1 VAISR
6 WYVLR
11 SKPHKEAILARY
23 ARGQGHEIYFPTLP
37 AHPVNPRARKVVP
50 YFPGYL
56 FAKTSLERIGESAF
70 TWMPFSSGLVRVG
83 GEPAPVPEAVM
94 WALAER
100 VKAAWHRGGK
110 PDTVSPFA
118 RGDRVL
124 VRQGLFE
131 GYRGLFDIKLPG
143 SARARVLLQ
152 MLNDGYVPVEIDL
165 GALESDV
172 R

>member
-1 VAISR
+1 VAISH

-50 YFPGYL
+50 YFPSYL
-56 FAKTSLERIGESAF
+56 FARTSLERIGESAF
-70 TWMPFSSGLVRVG
+70 TWMPFSSGLVRMG

-94 WALAER
+94 SAVRAR
-100 VKAAWHRGGK
+100 VQAAWRRGGL
-110 PDTVSPFA
+110 PEPARFA
-118 RGDRVL
+118 PGEWVL
-124 VRQGLFE
+124 VREGLFE
-131 GYRGLFDIKLPG
+131 GYRGLFDLRLPG

-152 MLNDGYVPVEIDL
+152 VLNDGYVTVEINL
-165 GALESDV
+165 GALQSD
-172 R
+172 RR